1 MSGFK
6 HETDDSTP
14 LMPVL
19 YIPHGGGPL
28 PLLGEQNH
36 RALTAFLQ
44 TLGAHLP
51 RPKALLMISAHW
63 EEPIAYVSSAA
74 APAMI
79 YDYSG
84 FPPESYQF
92 QYPAPGHAELANK
105 MIELLS
111 AQGIAAALNPSRGFD
126 HGTFVPLMLIH
137 PAADIPVVQ
146 LSLLKS
152 LDPAAHIALGR
163 ALAPLREDGVLIIG
177 SGLSFHNM
185 QAFFSGAPE
194 VRGRSEKFD
203 DWLTQLLTA
212 ADGST
217 AARQASLEQWQHAPE
232 ARYCHPREEH
242 LLPLHVCFGAASG
255 ASPQAARNFTGTLF
269 NTCISGF
276 IWG

>member
-1 MSGFK
+1 M
-6 HETDDSTP
+6 
-14 LMPVL
+14 
-19 YIPHGGGPL
+19 
-28 PLLGEQNH
+28 PLL
-36 RALTAFLQ
+36 
-44 TLGAHLP
+44 
-51 RPKALLMISAHW
+51 
-63 EEPIAYVSSAA
+63 
-74 APAMI
+74 
-79 YDYSG
+79 
-84 FPPESYQF
+84 
-92 QYPAPGHAELANK
+92 
-105 MIELLS
+105 
-111 AQGIAAALNPSRGFD
+111 
-126 HGTFVPLMLIH
+126 LIH

-177 SGLSFHNM
+177 SGLSVHNM

-194 VRGRSEKFD
+194 VRGRSETFD

-269 NTCISGF
+269 NICISGF